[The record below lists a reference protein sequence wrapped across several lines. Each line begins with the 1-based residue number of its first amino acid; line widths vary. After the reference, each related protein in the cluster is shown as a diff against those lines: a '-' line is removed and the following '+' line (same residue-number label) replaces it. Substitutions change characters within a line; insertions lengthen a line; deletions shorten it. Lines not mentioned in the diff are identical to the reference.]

1 VAARSKAW
9 VWVSSLAGITG
20 SNPAGGTSLS
30 RGCCLMSGR
39 GLCIGLMT
47 EAQTSVVC
55 LRVIV
60 KPSYRGGSNPLVTV
74 APLKE
79 LYF

>member
-1 VAARSKAW
+1 M
-9 VWVSSLAGITG
+9 SS
-20 SNPAGGTSLS
+20 S

-47 EAQTSVVC
+47 EAQPGVVC
-55 LRVIV
+55 LRLIV
-60 KPSYRGGSNPLVTV
+60 KPSYRGGPNPLVTV